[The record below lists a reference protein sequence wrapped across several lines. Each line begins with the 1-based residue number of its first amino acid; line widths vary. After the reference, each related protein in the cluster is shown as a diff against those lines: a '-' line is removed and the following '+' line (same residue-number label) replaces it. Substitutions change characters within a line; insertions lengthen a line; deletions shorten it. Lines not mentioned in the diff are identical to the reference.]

1 LEPNLKT
8 RSLVA
13 LLSALLI
20 LSACSGEDDQAPP
33 AIEVVV
39 TDVQLLP
46 YQRRNSYV
54 GRLEAAQDVTIQAKV
69 SGYLKQRFFAEGQ
82 HISKGAKLY
91 AIDPA
96 TFEASKE
103 QAEAEIESGKAK
115 VKVATRNYQRGEQ
128 LVTSGVISASQMDEL
143 EGTYFE
149 AIAALKAAEA
159 IYDKALINFNDT
171 IITAPISGQI
181 GRSKYYVG
189 DLVNPESGEL
199 TTIVNTQ
206 TVNAVFSINQK
217 MLLQIHQSNINE
229 EDLPTATDVEVLIKL
244 SDDSIYP
251 HKGALDFLDNRI
263 DEATGTVRVTAIIP
277 NPDGYLR
284 HGQYVRVIVQAAE
297 SVAALMIPQATV
309 QSDQLG
315 NFVLVVSPNKVVN
328 RAEVK
333 LGQRVDEKVI
343 VIDGLSEGQRLILQG
358 IQKVRI
364 GQTVRARAQVVS
376 EPESSIQQ
384 SDSQPSNNKEQEE
397 SPVAPSSKS

>member
-1 LEPNLKT
+1 MKT

-20 LSACSGEDDQAPP
+20 LSACSGKDDQAPP

-39 TDVQLLP
+39 TDVQTLP

-96 TFEASKE
+96 TFKASKE
-103 QAEAEIESGKAK
+103 QAEAEIERGQAK
-115 VKVATRNYQRGEQ
+115 VKVATRNFERGEQ
-128 LVTSGVISASQMDEL
+128 LVENGVISAAQMDEL
-143 EGTYFE
+143 EGKYFE
-149 AIAALKAAEA
+149 AIASLKAAEA
-159 IYDKALINFNDT
+159 VYANALINFNDS

-189 DLVNPESGEL
+189 DLVSPESGEL

-217 MLLQIHQSNINE
+217 MLLQIHQTNVNE
-229 EDLPTATDVEVLIKL
+229 EDLPAATGIEVLIKL
-244 SDDSIYP
+244 SDDSIFP

-277 NPDGYLR
+277 NPDGFLR
-284 HGQYVRVIVQAAE
+284 HGQYVRVIVQATD

-309 QSDQLG
+309 QSDQSG
-315 NFVLVVSPNKVVN
+315 NFVLVVNPANVVE

-333 LGQRVDEKVI
+333 LGVRVDEKVI
-343 VIDGLSEGQRLILQG
+343 VKEGLSQGQRLILQG

-364 GQTVRARAQVVS
+364 GQTVRARAQVAV
-376 EPESSIQQ
+376 EPELPVEQ
-384 SDSQPSNNKEQEE
+384 SDQQPSKSEQEE
-397 SPVAPSSKS
+397 TTTALSSNS

>member
-1 LEPNLKT
+1 MEPNLKT

-20 LSACSGEDDQAPP
+20 LSACSGKDDQAPP

-39 TDVQLLP
+39 TDVQTLP

-96 TFEASKE
+96 TFKASKE
-103 QAEAEIESGKAK
+103 QAEAEIERGQAK
-115 VKVATRNYQRGEQ
+115 VKVATRNFERGEQ
-128 LVTSGVISASQMDEL
+128 LVENGVISAAQMDEL
-143 EGTYFE
+143 EGKYFE
-149 AIAALKAAEA
+149 AIASLKAAEA
-159 IYDKALINFNDT
+159 VYANALINFNDS

-189 DLVNPESGEL
+189 DLVSPESGEL

-217 MLLQIHQSNINE
+217 MLLQIHQTNVNE
-229 EDLPTATDVEVLIKL
+229 EDLPAATGIEVLIKL
-244 SDDSIYP
+244 SDDSIFP

-277 NPDGYLR
+277 NPDGFLR
-284 HGQYVRVIVQAAE
+284 HGQYVRVIVQATD

-309 QSDQLG
+309 QSDQSG
-315 NFVLVVSPNKVVN
+315 NFVLVVNPANVVE

-333 LGQRVDEKVI
+333 LGVRVDEKVI
-343 VIDGLSEGQRLILQG
+343 VKEGLSQGQRLILQG

-364 GQTVRARAQVVS
+364 GQTVRARAQVAV
-376 EPESSIQQ
+376 EPELPVEQ
-384 SDSQPSNNKEQEE
+384 SDQQPSKSEQEE
-397 SPVAPSSKS
+397 TTTALSSNS

>member
-20 LSACSGEDDQAPP
+20 LSACSGKDDQAPP

-39 TDVQLLP
+39 TDVQTLP

-96 TFEASKE
+96 TFKASKE
-103 QAEAEIESGKAK
+103 QAEAEIERGQAK
-115 VKVATRNYQRGEQ
+115 VKVATRNFERGEQ
-128 LVTSGVISASQMDEL
+128 LVENGVISAAQMDEL
-143 EGTYFE
+143 EGKYFE
-149 AIAALKAAEA
+149 AIASLKAAEA
-159 IYDKALINFNDT
+159 VYANALINFNDS

-189 DLVNPESGEL
+189 DLVSPESGEL

-217 MLLQIHQSNINE
+217 MLLQIHQTNVNE
-229 EDLPTATDVEVLIKL
+229 EDLPAATGIEVLIKL
-244 SDDSIYP
+244 SDDSIFP

-277 NPDGYLR
+277 NPDGFLR
-284 HGQYVRVIVQAAE
+284 HGQYVRVIVQATD

-309 QSDQLG
+309 QSDQSG
-315 NFVLVVSPNKVVN
+315 NFVLVVNPANVVE

-333 LGQRVDEKVI
+333 LGVRVDEKVI
-343 VIDGLSEGQRLILQG
+343 VKEGLSQGQRLILQG

-364 GQTVRARAQVVS
+364 GQTVRARAQVAV
-376 EPESSIQQ
+376 EPELPVEQ
-384 SDSQPSNNKEQEE
+384 SDQQPSKNEQEE
-397 SPVAPSSKS
+397 TTTALSSNS

>member
-1 LEPNLKT
+1 LKT
-8 RSLVA
+8 RSFFT
-13 LLSALLI
+13 LLSVLLI
-20 LSACSGEDDQAPP
+20 ISACSDDSDQAPP

-159 IYDKALINFNDT
+159 VYDKALINFNDT

>member
-1 LEPNLKT
+1 MKT

-217 MLLQIHQSNINE
+217 MLLLIHQSNINE
-229 EDLPTATDVEVLIKL
+229 EDLPTVTDVEVLIEL

-315 NFVLVVSPNKVVN
+315 NFVLVVSPNNVVN
-328 RAEVK
+328 RAEVE
-333 LGQRVDEKVI
+333 LGERVDEKVI

-364 GQTVRARAQVVS
+364 GQTVRARDQVVS

>member
-1 LEPNLKT
+1 LKT

-229 EDLPTATDVEVLIKL
+229 EDLPTVTDVEVLIEL

-315 NFVLVVSPNKVVN
+315 NFVLVVSPNNVVN
-328 RAEVK
+328 RAEVE
-333 LGQRVDEKVI
+333 LGERVDEKVI

>member
-1 LEPNLKT
+1 
-8 RSLVA
+8 
-13 LLSALLI
+13 
-20 LSACSGEDDQAPP
+20 
-33 AIEVVV
+33 VVV

-159 IYDKALINFNDT
+159 VYDKALINFNDT

>member
-1 LEPNLKT
+1 
-8 RSLVA
+8 
-13 LLSALLI
+13 
-20 LSACSGEDDQAPP
+20 
-33 AIEVVV
+33 
-39 TDVQLLP
+39 
-46 YQRRNSYV
+46 
-54 GRLEAAQDVTIQAKV
+54 
-69 SGYLKQRFFAEGQ
+69 
-82 HISKGAKLY
+82 
-91 AIDPA
+91 
-96 TFEASKE
+96 
-103 QAEAEIESGKAK
+103 
-115 VKVATRNYQRGEQ
+115 
-128 LVTSGVISASQMDEL
+128 MDEL

-159 IYDKALINFNDT
+159 VYDKALINFNDT

>member
-20 LSACSGEDDQAPP
+20 LSACSGKDDQAPP

-39 TDVQLLP
+39 TDVQTLP

-96 TFEASKE
+96 TFKASKE
-103 QAEAEIESGKAK
+103 QAEAEIERGQAK
-115 VKVATRNYQRGEQ
+115 VKVATRNFERGEQ
-128 LVTSGVISASQMDEL
+128 LVENGVISAAQMDEL
-143 EGTYFE
+143 EGKYFE
-149 AIAALKAAEA
+149 AIASLKAAEA
-159 IYDKALINFNDT
+159 VYANALINFNDS

-189 DLVNPESGEL
+189 DLVSPESGEL

-217 MLLQIHQSNINE
+217 MLLQIHQTNVNE
-229 EDLPTATDVEVLIKL
+229 EDLPAATGIEVLIKL
-244 SDDSIYP
+244 SDDSIFP

-277 NPDGYLR
+277 NPDGFLR
-284 HGQYVRVIVQAAE
+284 HGQYVRVIVQATD

-309 QSDQLG
+309 QSDQSG
-315 NFVLVVSPNKVVN
+315 NFVLVVNPANVVE

-333 LGQRVDEKVI
+333 LGVRVDEKVI
-343 VIDGLSEGQRLILQG
+343 VKEGLSQGQRLILQG

-364 GQTVRARAQVVS
+364 GQTVRARAQVAV
-376 EPESSIQQ
+376 EPELPVEQ
-384 SDSQPSNNKEQEE
+384 SDQQPSKSEQEE
-397 SPVAPSSKS
+397 TTTALSSNS

>member
-1 LEPNLKT
+1 MKT
-8 RSLVA
+8 RSFFT
-13 LLSALLI
+13 LLSVLLI
-20 LSACSGEDDQAPP
+20 TSACSDDSDQAPP

-159 IYDKALINFNDT
+159 VYDKALINFNDT

-376 EPESSIQQ
+376 EPKSSIQQ

-397 SPVAPSSKS
+397 SPVATSSKS

>member
-1 LEPNLKT
+1 MKT

-20 LSACSGEDDQAPP
+20 LSACSGKDDQAPP

-39 TDVQLLP
+39 TDVQTLP

-96 TFEASKE
+96 TFKASKE
-103 QAEAEIESGKAK
+103 QAEAEIERGQAK
-115 VKVATRNYQRGEQ
+115 VKVATRNFERGEQ
-128 LVTSGVISASQMDEL
+128 LVENGVISAAQMDEL
-143 EGTYFE
+143 EGKYFE
-149 AIAALKAAEA
+149 AIASLKAAEA
-159 IYDKALINFNDT
+159 VYANALINFNDS

-189 DLVNPESGEL
+189 DLVSPESGEL

-217 MLLQIHQSNINE
+217 MLLQIHQTNVNE
-229 EDLPTATDVEVLIKL
+229 EDLPAATGIEVLIKL
-244 SDDSIYP
+244 SDDSIFP

-277 NPDGYLR
+277 NPDGFLR
-284 HGQYVRVIVQAAE
+284 HGQYVRVIVQATD

-309 QSDQLG
+309 QSDQSG
-315 NFVLVVSPNKVVN
+315 NFVLVVNPANVVE
-328 RAEVK
+328 RAEVN
-333 LGQRVDEKVI
+333 LGVRVDEKVI
-343 VIDGLSEGQRLILQG
+343 VKEGLSQGQRLILQG

-364 GQTVRARAQVVS
+364 GQTVRARAQVAV
-376 EPESSIQQ
+376 EPELPVEQ
-384 SDSQPSNNKEQEE
+384 SDQQPSKNEQEE
-397 SPVAPSSKS
+397 TTTALSSNS

>member
-1 LEPNLKT
+1 MKT
-8 RSLVA
+8 RSFFT
-13 LLSALLI
+13 LLSVLLI
-20 LSACSGEDDQAPP
+20 ISACSDDSDQAPP

-128 LVTSGVISASQMDEL
+128 LATSGVISASQMDEL

-159 IYDKALINFNDT
+159 VYDKALINFNDT